1 MLRDVTSLRATRL
14 SRGRTRV
21 AVGILAATAL
31 ASAALTGCSDKAD
44 EIPHPVDGRVSAS
57 NDGTDFEP
65 CTGLNAAA
73 VSDLGFDGRTWT
85 DVSMSG
91 GGPRGCRAT
100 NAKETV
106 TLLVLDAAPQV
117 LYPRSVA
124 EWVGNDPGSSIDK
137 YRFRNTPACAAVT
150 YADDS
155 VVVAAVSND
164 DPEAA
169 EPKDPRCGKAV
180 TVVREVIGQ
189 LHTPAVKPE
198 FDVTADDTIDLAYTH
213 ALQVGRLPRQTRVDV
228 ADIVD
233 GAGRLRPYVD
243 IVATSDDGEKQLALI
258 EKSLTDC

>member
-44 EIPHPVDGRVSAS
+44 GSRTPVDGRVSAS

-91 GGPRGCRAT
+91 GGPRDLPCHQREGDRHTSGARRRA
-100 NAKETV
+100 AGA
-106 TLLVLDAAPQV
+106 LPAIGRRMGRQ
-117 LYPRSVA
+117 R
-124 EWVGNDPGSSIDK
+124 PGSSIDK

-189 LHTPAVKPE
+189 LDTPP
-198 FDVTADDTIDLAYTH
+198 
-213 ALQVGRLPRQTRVDV
+213 
-228 ADIVD
+228 
-233 GAGRLRPYVD
+233 
-243 IVATSDDGEKQLALI
+243 
-258 EKSLTDC
+258 